1 MPVLPLVSPLLA
13 ALGAAQIAVSVAFF
27 SAPEWSFEN
36 VARFAPYNPHLLAD
50 IGAFGLPLGVALLI
64 AARDPRRHA
73 LLVALAAL
81 GNLAHAASHLRDLPL
96 HLPPHMALGPG
107 LLTEASTLFVGVA
120 LLLVAVRLRSPAFP
134 ALGASR

>member
-1 MPVLPLVSPLLA
+1 MTVLPLVSPLLA
-13 ALGAAQIAVSVAFF
+13 ALGAAQIAVSAAFF
-27 SAPEWSFEN
+27 WAPAWSFEH

-50 IGAFGLPLGVALLI
+50 IGAFGLPLGVGLLI

-73 LLVALAAL
+73 LIVALAAL

-107 LLTEASTLFVGVA
+107 LLTEASTLLAGVV
-120 LLLVAVRLRSPAFP
+120 LSLVAVVLRRPSLPF
-134 ALGASR
+134 LGGAR